1 MKKEGKSN
9 WPEFQKVNRAQKI
22 ALLAILLFT
31 TFASQ
36 FSDEVH
42 YAPIHPSS
50 DIRKFQA
57 FQLLTFKLF
66 SAQRLLIPLIMI
78 HDHHCFKFHKLNL

>member
-57 FQLLTFKLF
+57 FLYLPNPSTCYFFFRQNAKYEVN
-66 SAQRLLIPLIMI
+66 
-78 HDHHCFKFHKLNL
+78 K